1 MLKVGLAACST
12 ETLEGVALCDVCC
25 VGGCTGGGTLARPP
39 FSSMPS
45 SSCRLTESIIPG
57 SEERPDLSDT
67 GRADREAC
75 SSFCG
80 GAGGSSTA
88 GAAPKGP
95 RGPRSSSKACNV
107 VDCVPNLRDALPLL
121 PPGVF
126 TGAGLG
132 ASGCCAVLGRGASS
146 EQGQSECT

>member
-1 MLKVGLAACST
+1 MLKVGLDACST
-12 ETLEGVALCDVCC
+12 ETLDGVALCDVCC
-25 VGGCTGGGTLARPP
+25 VGGCTGGGTLGRPP
-39 FSSMPS
+39 LSSTSS
-45 SSCRLTESIIPG
+45 SSCRFTESIIPR

-80 GAGGSSTA
+80 GAGGSSAA
-88 GAAPKGP
+88 GAAPSGP

-107 VDCVPNLRDALPLL
+107 VDCVPNLRDALPFL

-132 ASGCCAVLGRGASS
+132 ASDSCAVLGRGVSS
-146 EQGQSECT
+146 E